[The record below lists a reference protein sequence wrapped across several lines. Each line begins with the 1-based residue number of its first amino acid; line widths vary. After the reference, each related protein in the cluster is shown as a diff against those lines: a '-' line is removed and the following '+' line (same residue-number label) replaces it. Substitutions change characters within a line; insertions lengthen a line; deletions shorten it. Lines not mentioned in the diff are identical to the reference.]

1 MKRNFFKHPTIISAT
16 RLACAAI
23 SAAALFGTTVPSA
36 PIPDDAG
43 HFPVIAGSEIP
54 RQDGT
59 EETGGGQ
66 EISPQND
73 DEQVDYI
80 RT

>member
-1 MKRNFFKHPTIISAT
+1 MKHKLLKHPTIIFAT

-23 SAAALFGTTVPSA
+23 SAAALFGTSVPTA
-36 PIPDDAG
+36 PVPDDNG
-43 HFPVIAGSEIP
+43 RVPIIAGSEIP

-66 EISPQND
+66 GISPQND
-73 DEQVDYI
+73 EEKYEKLQN
-80 RT
+80 